1 MLFYVVTLLVSVASL
16 VAVSAEYDSVIYVDP
31 EYGRVDNSCWTGGAD
46 VPCKTVELALEGA
59 RRVSTGIFPVVL
71 VQPKCPTAAQCSCS
85 NVTSGSSLQP
95 SNSSSESCPTW
106 QYRNK
111 SGVCVCGSG
120 VHGAVECNSELAKT
134 TVLDCHCMTYSKR
147 HNVVL
152 GKCFFGCYRSN
163 SGKYLIRYPVPRD
176 VSELNYEV
184 CGNYSR
190 TGQSCGN
197 CIEGYTPLAYSYELH
212 CMNCTGS
219 AVSNWMKYLAAAF
232 LPLTGFYIIV
242 IVFKISATAPQLHG
256 FVVYCQAMSTPVVVR
271 SILAE
276 VALRPALFKCV
287 KLFFTVMGIWNL
299 DFFRTIL
306 PDICLDLNSLQLS
319 MLEYAV
325 SFYPLLLILISYSMI
340 ELHDRGFKVVVL
352 LWKPFVNLFSY
363 VRSDWDIRNSII
375 HSFATFLLLSHMRI
389 LNVSFDVL
397 APIKIYNVT
406 GGTVGWFLYS
416 NSSVLFF
423 GKEHLPYGIVALVVT
438 VFCSIFPAL
447 LMILYPMVCFQRLL
461 NCLRLRTQAL
471 HTFMDCF
478 QGYYKDRTDST
489 HDCRYFAGLYLL
501 MRFVLY
507 ATYGVSFDMYSFT
520 IATIL
525 LILVSFMVIIIK
537 PYKKHLSMYNTVDAC
552 IMLILAMWL
561 ASVLAVNIAQ
571 IKDHNFVVS
580 SYWLSL
586 VVAISPMIYMSVFS
600 GYWIFR
606 RDGFGRT
613 LIWKARLR
621 FGSGYTILEEPF
633 EELPHRLNNPDF
645 SVSFPGS
652 VQQSD

>member
-46 VPCKTVELALEGA
+46 VPCKTVDLALEGA

-120 VHGAVECNSELAKT
+120 VHGAVECNSALAKT
-134 TVLDCHCMTYSKR
+134 TVLDCHCMTYNKD

-163 SGKYLIRYPVPRD
+163 SGKDLIRYPVPSD

-197 CIEGYTPLAYSYELH
+197 CIEGYTPLAYSYELR

-219 AVSNWMKYLAAAF
+219 AVSNWMKYLTAAF

-242 IVFKISATAPQLHG
+242 IVFKISATAPQLYG
-256 FVVYCQAMSTPVVVR
+256 FVTYCQAMSTPVVVR
-271 SILAE
+271 SVLAE
-276 VALRPALFKCV
+276 VAFRPALFDCV

-299 DFFRTIL
+299 DFFRAIL
-306 PDICLDLNSLQLS
+306 PDMCLDLNSLQLS

-325 SFYPLLLILISYSMI
+325 SFYPLLLVLISYSMI

-352 LWKPFVNLFSY
+352 LWKPFGKLFSY

-375 HSFATFLLLSHMRI
+375 HSFATFLLLSYMRI
-389 LNVSFDVL
+389 LSVSFDVL
-397 APIKIYNVT
+397 APIKIYSVT

-423 GKEHLPYGIVALVVT
+423 GKEHLPYGIVALTVA

-489 HDCRYFAGLYLL
+489 HDCRYFAGIYLL
-501 MRFVLY
+501 ARFCVYITYGLSFDVFSFAIATVLY
-507 ATYGVSFDMYSFT
+507 
-520 IATIL
+520 IL
-525 LILVSFMVIIIK
+525 LSLLVIIVK
-537 PYKKHLSMYNTVDAC
+537 PYKTHLSVYNTVDAC
-552 IMLILAMWL
+552 IILCFSMWL
-561 ASVLAVNIAQ
+561 ASVLAINIAQ
-571 IKDHNFVVS
+571 LKDYHFITS
-580 SYWLSL
+580 SYWLSCAIVLFPL
-586 VVAISPMIYMSVFS
+586 VYISLLSVF
-600 GYWIFR
+600 WIFKESR
-606 RDGFGRT
+606 CGKMVYLKLCVRIGMT
-613 LIWKARLR
+613 
-621 FGSGYTILEEPF
+621 SYLEEQC
-633 EELPHRLNNPDF
+633 ENLPYRIDNPKL
-645 SVSFPGS
+645 GTNYGTI
-652 VQQSD
+652 Q

>member
-1 MLFYVVTLLVSVASL
+1 MLFCVVTLLVSVASL

-31 EYGRVDNSCWTGGAD
+31 EYGRVDNSCWTGGVD

-59 RRVSTGIFPVVL
+59 RRVSTGISPVVL
-71 VQPKCPTAAQCSCS
+71 VQPNCPTAAQCSCS

-120 VHGAVECNSELAKT
+120 VHGAVECNSELAET
-134 TVLDCHCMTYSKR
+134 TVLECHCMTYNKDN
-147 HNVVL
+147 NVVL

-163 SGKYLIRYPVPRD
+163 SGKDLIRYPVPSD

-197 CIEGYTPLAYSYELH
+197 CIEGYTPLAYSYELR

-242 IVFKISATAPQLHG
+242 IVFKISATAPQLYG
-256 FVVYCQAMSTPVVVR
+256 FVTYCQAMSIPVVVR
-271 SILAE
+271 CVLAE
-276 VALRPALFKCV
+276 VAFKPTLFKCV

-352 LWKPFVNLFSY
+352 LWKPFGKLFSY

-375 HSFATFLLLSHMRI
+375 HSFATFLLLSYMRI
-389 LNVSFDVL
+389 LSVSFDVL

-423 GKEHLPYGIVALVVT
+423 GKEHLPYGIVALTVT
-438 VFCSIFPAL
+438 VFCSVFPAL

-501 MRFVLY
+501 ARCCAYVTYGLSFDVFSFAIATVLY
-507 ATYGVSFDMYSFT
+507 
-520 IATIL
+520 IL
-525 LILVSFMVIIIK
+525 LSLLVIIVK
-537 PYKKHLSMYNTVDAC
+537 PYKTHLSVYNTVDAC
-552 IMLILAMWL
+552 IMLCFSMWL

-571 IKDHNFVVS
+571 MKDYHFITS
-580 SYWLSL
+580 SYWLSCAIVLFPL
-586 VVAISPMIYMSVFS
+586 VYISLLSLF
-600 GYWIFR
+600 WIF
-606 RDGFGRT
+606 
-613 LIWKARLR
+613 KESR
-621 FGSGYTILEEPF
+621 FGKMVYLKLCVSIGMTSYLEEHCENLPYRIDNP
-633 EELPHRLNNPDF
+633 ELGTNY
-645 SVSFPGS
+645 GTI
-652 VQQSD
+652 Q